1 MQRTSVQIVR
11 PDVKLS
17 LSGNYVVALIMAR
30 YMIGSQNCKVPMMF
44 LDLEELNNELKEAYV
59 YASKLNTVLDLNQ
72 IPSHLSISNLMEE
85 TEEVANLTTLV
96 GKFTI
101 LSAEESDTA
110 CIIQF
115 PDQGSVLLIVGHY
128 MIDPSNGIFCVSK
141 GPEYDIEAYARLYG
155 AKEGYIAYFMQEGGG
170 KVGGGGGGEEKKR
183 EVEVT
188 PVAAATKTV
197 KKARKNPPPPPPSAA
212 TVEMVASPV
221 AIEQK

>member
-1 MQRTSVQIVR
+1 
-11 PDVKLS
+11 
-17 LSGNYVVALIMAR
+17 
-30 YMIGSQNCKVPMMF
+30 
-44 LDLEELNNELKEAYV
+44 
-59 YASKLNTVLDLNQ
+59 
-72 IPSHLSISNLMEE
+72 MEE

-155 AKEGYIAYFMQEGGG
+155 AKEGYIAYFMQEGG

>member
-17 LSGNYVVALIMAR
+17 LSGNYVVALWLAR

-44 LDLEELNNELKEAYV
+44 LDLQELNSELKEAYV
-59 YASKLNTVLDLNQ
+59 YAQKLNTVLDLNQ
-72 IPSHLSISNLMEE
+72 IPSHLSISNLTEE

-101 LSAEESDTA
+101 LSEESDTA

-141 GPEYDIEAYARLYG
+141 GPEYDIEVYAKLYG
-155 AKEGYIAYFMQEGGG
+155 AKEGYIAYFMQDGR
-170 KVGGGGGGEEKKR
+170 VVGGEEEGEKKR
-183 EVEVT
+183 AIEA
-188 PVAAATKTV
+188 PVATAAKAVV
-197 KKARKNPPPPPPSAA
+197 KKARKVPPPAA
-212 TVEMVASPV
+212 AVATEVTQV